1 MTSSM
6 VSRLMA
12 DKMWSHFEKN
22 EIDIINSCLEEV
34 ESYSSTEDFEK
45 VVYDVSGAV
54 RWGIVNTSIDTD
66 CDEYELNTLH
76 MRVKKLSSNLK
87 DQILSSLVMDED
99 SITNK
104 SRQLLQSLS
113 SEQSIKNREFT
124 QYHRENDGFVGNF
137 VLEYLSQRDI
147 TGEDIEEI
155 IKARS
160 TIVGNA
166 HIDMEMLETVIDND
180 TIDDSLKTLIM
191 KYLMIKILASQDAK
205 AICDTLERFSFT
217 PKDEAIKRIIELGD
231 PSAIYRV
238 ALLDDVPLDE
248 LAHAIISTNDI
259 EWIER
264 FLSNVPNLDG
274 QSIVKLIDRLLKLGV
289 IVDAKESVKID
300 WTLADYMESVADD
313 GYLVDKL
320 AHRIM
325 KRGPKA
331 VKAPAEDI
339 PTSVVMELARL
350 TMSKR
355 DETVKNRVQ

>member
-1 MTSSM
+1 M
-6 VSRLMA
+6 
-12 DKMWSHFEKN
+12 
-22 EIDIINSCLEEV
+22 
-34 ESYSSTEDFEK
+34 
-45 VVYDVSGAV
+45 
-54 RWGIVNTSIDTD
+54 
-66 CDEYELNTLH
+66 
-76 MRVKKLSSNLK
+76 
-87 DQILSSLVMDED
+87 
-99 SITNK
+99 
-104 SRQLLQSLS
+104 
-113 SEQSIKNREFT
+113 
-124 QYHRENDGFVGNF
+124 
-137 VLEYLSQRDI
+137 
-147 TGEDIEEI
+147 
-155 IKARS
+155 
-160 TIVGNA
+160 
-166 HIDMEMLETVIDND
+166 
-180 TIDDSLKTLIM
+180 
-191 KYLMIKILASQDAK
+191 
-205 AICDTLERFSFT
+205 
-217 PKDEAIKRIIELGD
+217 
-231 PSAIYRV
+231 
-238 ALLDDVPLDE
+238 PLDE
-248 LAHAIISTNDI
+248 LAQAIILTNDI